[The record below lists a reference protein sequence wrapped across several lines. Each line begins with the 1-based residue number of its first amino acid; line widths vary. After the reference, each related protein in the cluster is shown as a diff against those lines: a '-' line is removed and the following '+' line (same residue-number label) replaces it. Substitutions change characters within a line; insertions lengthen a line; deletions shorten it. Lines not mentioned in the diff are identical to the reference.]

1 MSLRPAFP
9 RFLLS
14 ALLVVPSAL
23 VAQAAPAVRD
33 LPVASAKA
41 IEEPYSL
48 VAGVREIAGGR
59 VVVVDGGDGE
69 VTVADFGS
77 GERELVGRQG
87 SGPGEYRAP
96 SGIFK
101 IRGDTLWVMDPIQQ
115 RFTVFLPDLENG
127 VPFQFQMFDN
137 TTRSMLTA
145 PFHTDAAGRFYASSM
160 AIVGGGG
167 QMRFPDSVDV
177 VRLDPRATPAPR
189 TPLSKVRFPMSGSP
203 SMRVEGQVIHY
214 SMEFPGL
221 VTADSW
227 AVFPDGRVAIVHG
240 ATYTVEMIQPD
251 GRRTTSRPIPYE
263 RIPVTTADQ
272 TTEMDIARKAAA
284 DQLQAARRSM
294 PANMTLDFQ
303 MTPPASWP
311 SAYPAISP
319 MQIFAAPDGR
329 LWVMRA
335 TPAKLDRQHW
345 DVIDASGSLVAKW
358 RLPVRTRL
366 VGVGTG
372 AAYVVK
378 LDEDDLQQLLR
389 VDLPR

>member
-1 MSLRPAFP
+1 MSFRSLARRLTLAS
-9 RFLLS
+9 LLFS
-14 ALLVVPSAL
+14 PSMLA
-23 VAQAAPAVRD
+23 AQAAPPVRD
-33 LPVASAKA
+33 LPLATAKT

-48 VAGVREIAGGR
+48 VAGVREIGGGR
-59 VVVVDGGDGE
+59 AVVVDAGDGE
-69 VTVADFGS
+69 LTVVNFAT

-96 SGIFK
+96 NAVFK
-101 IRGDTLWVMDPIQQ
+101 IRGDTLWVMDPVQQ

-145 PFHTDAAGRFYASSM
+145 PFHTDVTGNLYSSSM
-160 AIVGGGG
+160 AVIGGGG

-177 VRLDPRATPAPR
+177 IRFDPRATAVQR
-189 TPLSKVRFPMSGSP
+189 TSLGKVRFPTSGTP

-214 SMEFPGL
+214 SMAFPGL

-251 GRRTTSRPIPYE
+251 GRRTTSRPIAYE
-263 RIPVTTADQ
+263 RIPVTAADQ
-272 TTEMDIARKAAA
+272 TAEMDVARKVAA
-284 DQLQAARRSM
+284 DQIQAAKRSM
-294 PANMTLDFQ
+294 PANMTLNFE
-303 MTPPASWP
+303 MTPPESWP

-335 TPAKLDRQHW
+335 TPARLDRQQW
-345 DVIDASGSLVAKW
+345 DVIDANGTVVARW
-358 RLPVRTRL
+358 RLPVRTRM
-366 VGVGTG
+366 VGVGAG
-372 AAYVVK
+372 VAYVVQ
-378 LDEDDLQQLLR
+378 LDEDDLQSLRR
-389 VDLPR
+389 VDIGR